1 MSNTT
6 SSGLAPLSQAERTQ
20 PLEEA
25 PLKKATSSK
34 ATSFKTIGLIG
45 RLGSDKVVDSL
56 KRLVSY
62 LVAHDYKV
70 LIEDRTATVLPN
82 HGLPEASRRMLGE
95 LCDLVIVVGGDGS
108 LLGAARTLCLSG
120 TLMLGVNRGRLGFL
134 TDISPDELES
144 RVGEVLAGEFEVE
157 ERFLLD
163 AVLYR
168 NGKAVGSGA
177 ALNEVVVHPGKA
189 VRMIEFE
196 LFIDGQF
203 VYSQRSDGLII
214 ATPTGS
220 TAYALSGGGPIMHPK
235 LDVVTLVPMFPHT
248 LSSRPIVIDA
258 ASEIRVHI
266 GETNQTYPHISCD
279 GQTRA
284 VAKPDD
290 VLVIQRK
297 PERVQLVHPIGHNFY
312 EVLRSKLGW
321 SHRLGD

>member
-1 MSNTT
+1 M
-6 SSGLAPLSQAERTQ
+6 Q
-20 PLEEA
+20 
-25 PLKKATSSK
+25 
-34 ATSFKTIGLIG
+34 SFKNIGLIG
-45 RLGSDKVVDSL
+45 RLGSTKVVDTL
-56 KRLVSY
+56 KRLMRF
-62 LVAHDYKV
+62 LDERDYHV
-70 LIEDRTATVLPN
+70 IVEDRTATVLLD
-82 HGLPEASRRMLGE
+82 HGHPEASRRTLGE

-108 LLGAARTLCLSG
+108 LLGAARTLCHSG
-120 TLMLGVNRGRLGFL
+120 TLVLGVNRGRLGFL
-134 TDISPDELES
+134 TDISPDELEE
-144 RVGEVLAGEFEVE
+144 RVGHVLAGQYEVE

-163 AVLYR
+163 AELYR
-168 NGKAVGSGA
+168 DDVLVGNGD
-177 ALNEVVVHPGKA
+177 ALNEVVLHPGKA

-203 VYSQRSDGLII
+203 VYSQRSDGLIM

-220 TAYALSGGGPIMHPK
+220 TAYSLSGGGSIMHPK
-235 LDVVTLVPMFPHT
+235 LDVIELVPMFPHT

-290 VLVIQRK
+290 VLVVKRK
-297 PERVQLVHPIGHNFY
+297 PQRVQLVHPLGHNFY

-321 SHRLGD
+321 SNRLGD

>member
-1 MSNTT
+1 MPKPSDPPGRAVSTASPVSTFNTV
-6 SSGLAPLSQAERTQ
+6 
-20 PLEEA
+20 
-25 PLKKATSSK
+25 
-34 ATSFKTIGLIG
+34 GLIG

-56 KRLVSY
+56 ERLVVLLS
-62 LVAHDYKV
+62 ARGHKV
-70 LIEDRTATVLPN
+70 LVEDRTATVIPG
-82 HGLPEASRRMLGE
+82 HGQPEATRRAIGE

-108 LLGAARTLCLSG
+108 LLGAARTLCKTG
-120 TLMLGVNRGRLGFL
+120 TLVLGVNRGRLGFL
-134 TDISPDELES
+134 TDISPDQLEAC
-144 RVGEVLAGEFEVE
+144 VCAVLEGHFERE
-157 ERFLLD
+157 QRFLLD
-163 AVLYR
+163 AELFR
-168 NGKAVGSGA
+168 QGQSVGTGE
-177 ALNEVVVHPGKA
+177 ALNEIVIHPGKA

-196 LFIDGQF
+196 LFIDEQF
-203 VYSQRSDGLII
+203 VYSQRSDGLIV

-235 LDVVTLVPMFPHT
+235 LDVITLVPMFPHT

-258 ASEIRVHI
+258 ASEIRIHI

-290 VLVIQRK
+290 VLVITRK
-297 PERVQLVHPIGHNFY
+297 PERVQLVHPLGHNFY